1 MKGLAGFQLQ
11 TIRSVHP
18 KNAGKIFQTLL
29 AITFCRLDFRVKN
42 HLSQGVDIDIWNHP
56 SLSNFSIEVKSTTTD
71 TVWLYQKD
79 FQDWEKKLAEGYKI
93 AFAVLRLDVT
103 ADWAI
108 APAQRIR
115 AGKNFVLIMQAFAIR
130 ELQTAVTE
138 EYPNVVATYAE
149 EIYLKPS
156 SEVLTYLA
164 HCLEKEQKKRRKLK
178 NIQMK
183 RLVSR
188 AKSSY

>member
-1 MKGLAGFQLQ
+1 MKGLADWQLQ
-11 TIRSVHP
+11 TIHSVHP

-71 TVWLYQKD
+71 TVWLYPKD
-79 FQDWEKKLAEGYKI
+79 FQDWEKKLAEGYTI
-93 AFAVLRLDVT
+93 AFAVLRLDT
-103 ADWAI
+103 TTDWAI

-115 AGKNFVLIMQAFAIR
+115 AGKNFVIRFQSFAIR

-156 SEVLTYLA
+156 SEVLTYLTR
-164 HCLEKEQKKRRKLK
+164 CLEKEQKKRRKLK
-178 NIQMK
+178 NIQVK
-183 RLVSR
+183 GLVSSR
-188 AKSSY
+188 AKSS

>member
-1 MKGLAGFQLQ
+1 LKGFADFQLQ
-11 TIRSVHP
+11 TIHSVHP

-71 TVWLYQKD
+71 TVWLYPKD
-79 FQDWEKKLAEGYKI
+79 FQDWEKKLVEGYKI
-93 AFAVLRLDVT
+93 AFAVLRLNITSEWV
-103 ADWAI
+103 I
-108 APAQRIR
+108 ASAQRVR
-115 AGKNFVLIMQAFAIR
+115 AGKNFFFIMQGFAIR
-130 ELQTAVTE
+130 ELQTAVME

-149 EIYLKPS
+149 AIYRQPS
-156 SEVLTYLA
+156 SQVLTYLA

-183 RLVSR
+183 RLVST
-188 AKSSY
+188 ANAS

>member
-1 MKGLAGFQLQ
+1 M
-11 TIRSVHP
+11 
-18 KNAGKIFQTLL
+18 
-29 AITFCRLDFRVKN
+29 
-42 HLSQGVDIDIWNHP
+42 
-56 SLSNFSIEVKSTTTD
+56 SNFSIEVKSTTTD
-71 TVWLYQKD
+71 TVWLYPKD

-103 ADWAI
+103 ADWSI

-115 AGKNFVLIMQAFAIR
+115 AGKNFVLRFQAFAIR

-156 SEVLTYLA
+156 NKVLTYLG

-183 RLVSR
+183 RLVST

>member
-1 MKGLAGFQLQ
+1 LKGLADFQLQ

-79 FQDWEKKLAEGYKI
+79 FQDWEKKLVEGYRI
-93 AFAVLRLDVT
+93 AFAVLRLDVHGRLGDRSGSKDT
-103 ADWAI
+103 CWKKLCLNHAI
-108 APAQRIR
+108 VCHKR
-115 AGKNFVLIMQAFAIR
+115 
-130 ELQTAVTE
+130 VT
-138 EYPNVVATYAE
+138 N
-149 EIYLKPS
+149 
-156 SEVLTYLA
+156 
-164 HCLEKEQKKRRKLK
+164 
-178 NIQMK
+178 
-183 RLVSR
+183 SR
-188 AKSSY
+188 NGGIPECGRHLC